1 MKSYYR
7 DNYNLV
13 LLIFLER
20 YMCNFYKLSLKF
32 ICIFYILIII
42 NNVSMSFFFIIKIE
56 VFFLNVYVFMGLILE
71 LNCIIE
77 KDYSF
82 YRFMFIFN

>member
-1 MKSYYR
+1 
-7 DNYNLV
+7 
-13 LLIFLER
+13 
-20 YMCNFYKLSLKF
+20 MCNFYKLSLKF

-77 KDYSF
+77 KDDSF

>member
-1 MKSYYR
+1 
-7 DNYNLV
+7 
-13 LLIFLER
+13 
-20 YMCNFYKLSLKF
+20 MCNFYKLSLKF

-77 KDYSF
+77 KDDSF
-82 YRFMFIFN
+82 YRFMFFFN

>member
-1 MKSYYR
+1 MYYR

-77 KDYSF
+77 KDDSF